1 MTRALAASLGLEVLE
16 LDALRHQPGWVPMP
30 DEECRSRVAAFTA
43 GERWIVDGNYFDVV
57 TRDLVWPRADAIVW
71 LDLPRSL
78 VIRRLLRRTLRRA
91 FRREVLG
98 NGNREQLR
106 NIFRL
111 DDRNIVRYAWTSQ
124 GERRA
129 RFEEGLVGLDAE
141 LARLRT
147 PTAVKAFLR
156 GVQEGGE

>member
-1 MTRALAASLGLEVLE
+1 MTRALAASLGLKVLE

-43 GERWIVDGNYFDVV
+43 GERWIVDGN
-57 TRDLVWPRADAIVW
+57 
-71 LDLPRSL
+71 
-78 VIRRLLRRTLRRA
+78 
-91 FRREVLG
+91 
-98 NGNREQLR
+98 NREQLR